1 MVGMGEETVLVEV
14 AAVHEL
20 EGSERDESIASA
32 VSILNFEWP
41 RSDTIRRRG
50 LESSSKDLPC
60 SLIIFVGGKRKVL
73 GHAKVSKVPA
83 LPGELF
89 VESVV
94 VHPGLRGLGLGK
106 LLMLKVEEY
115 CKERLRATVL
125 HLTTHDKQ
133 VFYSCC
139 GYTFSQPV
147 CAFGGS
153 SKLKMDMFSKCA
165 PTVMSTPS
173 IAANNSSQKENLK
186 QSSQNCDEAQNKVP
200 SQVAPPPPPP
210 PPGPPPPQAST
221 KVSSNDVVIP
231 DASLVLACSE
241 ALSSP
246 SLVVVMLKLA
256 PKLLLI
262 EQDGFPPI
270 DTTQSNKKNTEE
282 VGGKM
287 CMSKKL
293 L

>member
-1 MVGMGEETVLVEV
+1 M
-14 AAVHEL
+14 
-20 EGSERDESIASA
+20 
-32 VSILNFEWP
+32 
-41 RSDTIRRRG
+41 
-50 LESSSKDLPC
+50 
-60 SLIIFVGGKRKVL
+60 
-73 GHAKVSKVPA
+73 
-83 LPGELF
+83 
-89 VESVV
+89 
-94 VHPGLRGLGLGK
+94 
-106 LLMLKVEEY
+106 
-115 CKERLRATVL
+115 
-125 HLTTHDKQ
+125 
-133 VFYSCC
+133 FYSCC

-246 SLVVVMLKLA
+246 SLVAVMLKLA

-262 EQDGFPPI
+262 EQDRFPPI
-270 DTTQSNKKNTEE
+270 DTTQANKKNTEE

>member
-1 MVGMGEETVLVEV
+1 MIHSFPQDLYRQFIILYLAEVMVGMGEETVLVEV

-41 RSDTIRRRG
+41 RSETIRRRG

-94 VHPGLRGLGLGK
+94 VHHGLRGLGLGK
-106 LLMLKVEEY
+106 LLMLKVRNADNHFYHSRVYCQQVEEY

-133 VFYSCC
+133 VLLNNTQAREAEMICSYCFRC
-139 GYTFSQPV
+139 FIPV
-147 CAFGGS
+147 VATPS
-153 SKLKMDMFSKCA
+153 VNLCA
-165 PTVMSTPS
+165 PLVG
-173 IAANNSSQKENLK
+173 AAS
-186 QSSQNCDEAQNKVP
+186 
-200 SQVAPPPPPP
+200 
-210 PPGPPPPQAST
+210 
-221 KVSSNDVVIP
+221 
-231 DASLVLACSE
+231 
-241 ALSSP
+241 
-246 SLVVVMLKLA
+246 
-256 PKLLLI
+256 
-262 EQDGFPPI
+262 
-270 DTTQSNKKNTEE
+270 
-282 VGGKM
+282 
-287 CMSKKL
+287 
-293 L
+293 

>member
-1 MVGMGEETVLVEV
+1 M
-14 AAVHEL
+14 
-20 EGSERDESIASA
+20 
-32 VSILNFEWP
+32 
-41 RSDTIRRRG
+41 
-50 LESSSKDLPC
+50 
-60 SLIIFVGGKRKVL
+60 
-73 GHAKVSKVPA
+73 
-83 LPGELF
+83 
-89 VESVV
+89 
-94 VHPGLRGLGLGK
+94 
-106 LLMLKVEEY
+106 
-115 CKERLRATVL
+115 
-125 HLTTHDKQ
+125 
-133 VFYSCC
+133 
-139 GYTFSQPV
+139 

-153 SKLKMDMFSKCA
+153 SKLKMDMFSKSA

-173 IAANNSSQKENLK
+173 IAANNSGHKENLK
-186 QSSQNCDEAQNKVP
+186 QSSQNCDEALNKAP

-231 DASLVLACSE
+231 DGSLLLACSE

-246 SLVVVMLKLA
+246 SLVAVMLKLA

>member
-1 MVGMGEETVLVEV
+1 
-14 AAVHEL
+14 
-20 EGSERDESIASA
+20 
-32 VSILNFEWP
+32 
-41 RSDTIRRRG
+41 
-50 LESSSKDLPC
+50 
-60 SLIIFVGGKRKVL
+60 
-73 GHAKVSKVPA
+73 
-83 LPGELF
+83 
-89 VESVV
+89 
-94 VHPGLRGLGLGK
+94 
-106 LLMLKVEEY
+106 
-115 CKERLRATVL
+115 
-125 HLTTHDKQ
+125 
-133 VFYSCC
+133 
-139 GYTFSQPV
+139 
-147 CAFGGS
+147 
-153 SKLKMDMFSKCA
+153 MDMFSKSA

-231 DASLVLACSE
+231 DGSLLLACSE

-246 SLVVVMLKLA
+246 SLVAVMLKLA

-262 EQDGFPPI
+262 EQDRFPPI
-270 DTTQSNKKNTEE
+270 DTTQGNKKNTEE

-293 L
+293 LWQLRNTLQFVDLVTEL